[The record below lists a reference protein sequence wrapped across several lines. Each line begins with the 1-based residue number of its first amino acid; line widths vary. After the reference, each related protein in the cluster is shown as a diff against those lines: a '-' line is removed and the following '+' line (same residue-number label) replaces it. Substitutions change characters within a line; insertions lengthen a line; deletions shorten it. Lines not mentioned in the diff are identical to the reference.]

1 MQKKYKEFKNNK
13 SVKYIFLGQ
22 IIFVIL
28 HLNHFKNNII
38 TGKSYYEDLVEMI
51 GLAYAYCQIIYDD
64 EKNPVDFKLLQFN
77 ELFQLT
83 YLSGDKYSEYFTFK
97 RDFENWEDNQDIIP
111 IIEELLLEPKSEF
124 LYYYETNK
132 RIHKLKITSKN
143 KYTFYLVELP
153 DLENGDPSTIS
164 ERDKYNQTIKNERF
178 LRELSFKIAELEPTD
193 NPFPILLKGIK
204 QFTGASLAAF
214 SFYDDAKKALIVQ
227 AFEADNFIIKSIIG
241 VAGEKIATTES
252 PLSNEMYNKI
262 LQQRIGIGYSF
273 TEVTFGAIPE
283 NVDMVIRKLTGIAK
297 FYGIA
302 HIVQN
307 ELYGTTMIAFKKN
320 VPEPSLDLLQAYSN
334 LSAITLKKK
343 RAEKQ
348 YAELESKVSQLL
360 ELAPDAFLQ
369 GDEKGN
375 FIYVN
380 EKATVL
386 TGYSKEELL
395 QMNMRDL
402 FTDNELNK
410 KPLRYDLLDK
420 GETVLIARQIRRKD
434 GTEVYVEMNSQ
445 KNPDNTYQSFIR
457 DITERKEFEKQI
469 LIAKEKA
476 EESDKLKSA
485 FLANM
490 SHEIRTPMNG
500 ILGFTELL
508 KEPDLSEEDKAE
520 FIDIIQKSGN
530 RMLSLIND
538 LIDISKIESGM
549 MQVSL
554 DYVNLSELIEYIFSF
569 FRPEIEAKGMNLV
582 IENSVQNKNAI
593 IKTDQEKLYA
603 IMINLVKNAIKY
615 TEKGEIRIGCEIEG
629 NNYKFWV
636 KDTGIGI
643 AKDRQEAIFER
654 FVQADI
660 TNPMAKQG
668 TGLGLAITK
677 AYVEMLGGKIWLESD
692 LGVGST
698 FYFTLPIGFGA
709 DIEEINE
716 NEKISGEHMDN
727 LEQIIPKIK
736 VLIVEDDETSL
747 KLLVANL
754 NKYVGK
760 ILEATSGKEAIEI
773 YKNNPD
779 TDLILMDIQL
789 PDLNGYEV
797 TKEIRKIN
805 EEVIIFAQS
814 AYTQPENKVK
824 AFEAGCDEYIAK
836 PIDRNDL
843 KLLISKYFRK

>member
-1 MQKKYKEFKNNK
+1 MHFNQLLNK
-13 SVKYIFLGQ
+13 
-22 IIFVIL
+22 
-28 HLNHFKNNII
+28 II
-38 TGKSYYEDLVEMI
+38 TDKPYYEDLVEII
-51 GLAYAYCQIIYDD
+51 GLAYAYCQIIYNE

-77 ELFQLT
+77 ELFQQT
-83 YLSGDKYSEYFTFK
+83 YLNDEKYSEYFTFK
-97 RDFENWEDNQDIIP
+97 RNFENWEDNQDIIP

-124 LYYYETNK
+124 LYYYETNN

-143 KYTFYLVELP
+143 KYTFYLIELS

-164 ERDKYNQTIKNERF
+164 VRENINQTIKNERF

-193 NPFPILLKGIK
+193 NPFPVLLKGIK

-214 SFYDDAKKALIVQ
+214 SFYDNKKKALVVQ
-227 AFEADNFIIKSIIG
+227 AFEADNFIIKTILD
-241 VAGEKIATTES
+241 VAGEKITTTES
-252 PLSNEMYNKI
+252 PVSKEMYNKI
-262 LQQRIGIGYSF
+262 VQQRIGIGHSF

-283 NVDMVIRKLTGIAK
+283 NVDKVIRKLTGVAK
-297 FYGIA
+297 FFGVA

-307 ELYGTTMIAFKKN
+307 ELYGTTMLAFKKN
-320 VPEPSLDLLQAYSN
+320 KHDPSLDLLQAYSK

-343 RAEKQ
+343 RVEKQ
-348 YAELESKVSQLL
+348 AAELERKFSHLL
-360 ELAPDAFLQ
+360 ELAPDAFFQ
-369 GDEKGN
+369 SDENGN
-375 FIYVN
+375 FIFVN

-386 TGYSKEELL
+386 TGYLKNELL

-402 FTDNELNK
+402 FSDNELNK

-420 GETVLIARQIRRKD
+420 GETVLIERQIRRKD
-434 GTEVYVEMNSQ
+434 GSDVYVEMNSQ

-476 EESDKLKSA
+476 EESDRLKSA

-500 ILGFTELL
+500 ILGFTEML
-508 KEPDLSEEDKAE
+508 KEPDFSEEDKAE

-549 MQVSL
+549 MQVNL
-554 DYVNLSELIEYIFSF
+554 NLVNLNELIEYIYSF
-569 FRPEIEAKGMNLV
+569 FYPEVYAKGMQLIIDKSSNNL
-582 IENSVQNKNAI
+582 NST

-615 TEKGEIRIGCEIEG
+615 TEEGEIRIGYEQDGKSI
-629 NNYKFWV
+629 KFWV
-636 KDTGIGI
+636 KDTGVGI
-643 AKDRQEAIFER
+643 PKDRQDAVFER

-660 TNPMAKQG
+660 TNPIAKQG

-677 AYVEMLGGKIWLESD
+677 AFVEMLGGRIWLESE
-692 LGVGST
+692 LGVGSN
-698 FYFTLPIGFGA
+698 FYFTLPIGI
-709 DIEEINE
+709 DNEDDDLIEKEIL
-716 NEKISGEHMDN
+716 SGQSMDN
-727 LEQIIPKIK
+727 VEHIIPKIK
-736 VLIVEDDETSL
+736 VLVVEDDETSL
-747 KLLVANL
+747 KLLLVNM
-754 NKYVGK
+754 NKYVGE
-760 ILEATSGKEAIEI
+760 ILQATTGEEAIEI
-773 YKNNPD
+773 FKNTPD
-779 TDLILMDIQL
+779 IDLILMDIQL
-789 PDLNGYEV
+789 PTLDGYEA
-797 TKEIRKIN
+797 TKEIRKIS

-814 AYTQPENKVK
+814 AYSQPENKVK

-836 PIDRNDL
+836 PIDRNEL